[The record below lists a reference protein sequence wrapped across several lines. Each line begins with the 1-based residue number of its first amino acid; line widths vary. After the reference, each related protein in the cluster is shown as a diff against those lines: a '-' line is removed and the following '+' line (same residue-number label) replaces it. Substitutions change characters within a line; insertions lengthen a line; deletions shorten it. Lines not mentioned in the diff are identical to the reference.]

1 MTRIAKIR
9 FTKIRFA
16 KIRFA
21 TPGCA
26 LVHRALG
33 VLRRDTRAVAA
44 VEFALLLP
52 LMLTLYIGSVEVT
65 QMLAAD
71 RKIVLLSRTLGDLTT
86 QSSSLVAAD
95 LNTILNAS
103 VAVLA
108 PMNAASAK
116 MRISS
121 IAISG
126 SGTADPKVPNKASV
140 CWSYQR
146 NWTALTT
153 GSFLTT
159 DDLPTGLRTDVG
171 SSLVI
176 AEVQFPYKPVIGY
189 VITGT
194 VTLSEKIFMRPRV
207 STYVARTDLTNSA
220 IPNPTTGPC
229 T

>member
-1 MTRIAKIR
+1 MTQNAPASR
-9 FTKIRFA
+9 
-16 KIRFA
+16 
-21 TPGCA
+21 PLLA
-26 LVHRALG
+26 LAARVGR
-33 VLRRDTRAVAA
+33 VLRHDTRAVAA

-65 QMLAAD
+65 QLLTAD
-71 RKIVLLSRTLGDLTT
+71 RRIVLLSRTIGDLTT
-86 QSSSLVAAD
+86 QSASLVAAD
-95 LNTILNAS
+95 VDNILNAS
-103 VAVLA
+103 TAVLA
-108 PMNAASAK
+108 PMAATDA
-116 MRISS
+116 RLRVSS

-126 SGTADPKVPNKASV
+126 SGSTDPKVPNKASV

-146 NWTALTT
+146 NWTALTK
-153 GSFLTT
+153 GSFLST

-171 SSLVI
+171 SSLVM
-176 AEVQFPYKPVIGY
+176 AEVQYPYKPVIGY

-207 STYVARTDLTNSA
+207 STYVSRTDMTNNA